1 MGNKLFLCFILFF
14 SVQVMS
20 QNEESSINSAN
31 QIRLMVFVNGNRGP
45 KFNKITTDN
54 SLELKDKTGYW
65 YNFDDTIISRF
76 QPVQALYFDGHHPV
90 STSMHRTNARFLKA
104 YFFSRF
110 CWFSRKSSWV
120 LNTKFNEIGFKIR
133 IENGKIAGQKLLNY
147 LNENQLLDNK
157 VTVDFVNHSMGYA
170 YTLGILEV
178 VQPYINLGKFLA
190 IAPES
195 GGLQGSDW
203 NQFEEVWQ
211 YGSNMDQ
218 PKGDVIYLQDGI
230 APQTPL
236 KGIEKLNPNKGG
248 RVFIPKEWEKSKKGF
263 LRSHHLKWFQWF
275 FLIKPTD
282 RGYFKR

>member
-1 MGNKLFLCFILFF
+1 
-14 SVQVMS
+14 MS
-20 QNEESSINSAN
+20 QNDDSSSNSVN
-31 QIRLMVFVNGNRGP
+31 QTRLMVFVNGNRGP

-65 YNFDDTIISRF
+65 YNFDDTIINRF
-76 QPVQALYFDGHHPV
+76 QPVQAIYFDGHHPV
-90 STSMHRTNARFLKA
+90 STSMHRTNTRFLKA

-110 CWFSRKSSWV
+110 CWFSKKSRWV
-120 LNTKFNEIGFKIR
+120 LNTKFNEKGFKIR
-133 IENGKIAGQKLLNY
+133 IENGKIAGQKLLTY
-147 LNENQLLDNK
+147 LSENELLDKK

-178 VQPYINLGKFLA
+178 VQPYIKLGKFLA

-195 GGLQGSDW
+195 GGLQGTDW

-218 PKGDVIYLQDGI
+218 PNGDVIYLQDGI
-230 APQTPL
+230 APQSPL
-236 KGIEKLNPNKGG
+236 KNLEKLEESKGG
-248 RVFIPKEWEKSKKGF
+248 RVFIPNEWKKSKKGF

-275 FLIKPTD
+275 FLIKPSD

>member
-1 MGNKLFLCFILFF
+1 
-14 SVQVMS
+14 MS
-20 QNEESSINSAN
+20 QNDDSSSNSVN
-31 QIRLMVFVNGNRGP
+31 QTRLMVFVNGNRGP

-65 YNFDDTIISRF
+65 YNFDDTIIKRF
-76 QPVQALYFDGHHPV
+76 QPVQAIYFDGHHPV
-90 STSMHRTNARFLKA
+90 STSMHRTNTRFLKA

-110 CWFSRKSSWV
+110 CWFSRKSRWV

-133 IENGKIAGQKLLNY
+133 IENGKIAGQKLLTY
-147 LNENQLLDNK
+147 LSENELLDKK

-178 VQPYINLGKFLA
+178 VQPYIKLGKFLA

-195 GGLQGSDW
+195 GGLQGTDW

-218 PKGDVIYLQDGI
+218 PNGDVIYLQDGI
-230 APQTPL
+230 APQSPL
-236 KGIEKLNPNKGG
+236 KNLENLEESKGG
-248 RVFIPKEWEKSKKGF
+248 RVFIPNEWKKSKKGF

-275 FLIKPTD
+275 FLIKPSD